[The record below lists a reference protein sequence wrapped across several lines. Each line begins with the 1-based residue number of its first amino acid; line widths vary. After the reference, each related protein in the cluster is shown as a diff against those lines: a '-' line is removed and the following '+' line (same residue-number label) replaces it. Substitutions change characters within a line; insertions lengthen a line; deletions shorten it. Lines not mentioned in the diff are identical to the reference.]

1 MPLEALGWLG
11 KGSRI
16 EVQFGN
22 TWHLGVVTGT
32 DITDEGEAIVVGYG
46 DRNRGRRSAR
56 ANKANK
62 YSSIGDHQDLHTRG
76 CRVREFRRRAEE
88 QPECPYD
95 EQEES
100 CGCTHCTSTKWPAR
114 YAEAGLTTNYV
125 TVLEVFATRDK
136 DFGEYH
142 FFVIF
147 VLSFVV
153 ATVVFLPLMMRQVPK
168 QRCIQSHL
176 PHLLSTTFLQPPTG
190 SPIPYEAL
198 RAVTT
203 LTVQCGVAAGSMMSA
218 AMLLILV
225 AGTREG

>member
-1 MPLEALGWLG
+1 M
-11 KGSRI
+11 
-16 EVQFGN
+16 
-22 TWHLGVVTGT
+22 
-32 DITDEGEAIVVGYG
+32 
-46 DRNRGRRSAR
+46 
-56 ANKANK
+56 
-62 YSSIGDHQDLHTRG
+62 
-76 CRVREFRRRAEE
+76 
-88 QPECPYD
+88 
-95 EQEES
+95 
-100 CGCTHCTSTKWPAR
+100 
-114 YAEAGLTTNYV
+114 
-125 TVLEVFATRDK
+125 LEVFATRDK

-176 PHLLSTTFLQPPTG
+176 PHLLSNLQPPTG

-198 RAVTT
+198 RAVTP

-225 AGTREG
+225 AATREG